1 MPELPEVHTTVEGI
15 RSTAVGKKITDVW
28 TDLYSKDKR
37 FAESIK
43 NPSFFKD
50 LKKRS
55 LGAKI
60 VKSER
65 RAKNILIH
73 LSNNET
79 ILVHMKMTGHMM
91 YGKYDY
97 NKKTNSWSPHKNSS
111 DSLRDPYNR
120 FVHFVISLNNGSH
133 LVLCDSRKFAKVTIE
148 KTDKIFTSKHLKDL
162 GPEPLEKNFTQKD
175 FKERISKKPS
185 WPIKKALL
193 DQTLVVGIGN
203 IYSDE
208 MLFLSGIRPDRF
220 VRNIKDSEYKAMF
233 IAMKKVLKKGI
244 DFGGDSMS
252 DYRNIYG
259 ERGAFQHRHNA
270 YRRTGEKCTKKGCSG
285 TIIRKVIAGRSSHYC
300 DKHQK

>member
-1 MPELPEVHTTVEGI
+1 M
-15 RSTAVGKKITDVW
+15 
-28 TDLYSKDKR
+28 
-37 FAESIK
+37 
-43 NPSFFKD
+43 
-50 LKKRS
+50 
-55 LGAKI
+55 
-60 VKSER
+60 
-65 RAKNILIH
+65 
-73 LSNNET
+73 
-79 ILVHMKMTGHMM
+79 
-91 YGKYDY
+91 
-97 NKKTNSWSPHKNSS
+97 
-111 DSLRDPYNR
+111 
-120 FVHFVISLNNGSH
+120 
-133 LVLCDSRKFAKVTIE
+133 
-148 KTDKIFTSKHLKDL
+148 
-162 GPEPLEKNFTQKD
+162 
-175 FKERISKKPS
+175 
-185 WPIKKALL
+185 

>member
-15 RSTAVGKKITDVW
+15 SSTAVGKKITDVW

-37 FAESIK
+37 FAGSIK
-43 NPSFFKD
+43 NPSFFKE

-97 NKKTNSWSPHKNSS
+97 NKKTNSWSPHKSSS

-120 FVHFVISLNNGSH
+120 FIHFVISLDNGQH

-208 MLFLSGIRPDRF
+208 MLFLSNIRPDRF
-220 VRNIKDSEYKAMF
+220 VRNIKDSEYKDIFM
-233 IAMKKVLKKGI
+233 AMKKVLKKGI

-270 YRRTGEKCTKKGCSG
+270 YRRTGEKCTKKGCPG
-285 TIIRKVIAGRSSHYC
+285 TIIRKVIAGRSGHYC